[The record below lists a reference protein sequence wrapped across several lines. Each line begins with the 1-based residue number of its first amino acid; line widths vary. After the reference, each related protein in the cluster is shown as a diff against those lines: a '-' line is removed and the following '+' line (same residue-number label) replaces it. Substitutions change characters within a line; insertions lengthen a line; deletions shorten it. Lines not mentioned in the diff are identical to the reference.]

1 MNLDDIKIQFGDVIP
16 EHCLEVFCNVLHMYS
31 GDQSMNEEISQ
42 QSEDNDV
49 HGQYE
54 PPTQQYEQPLAQQYE
69 EPFYSSQYRQQYVE
83 EDYRES
89 DYPIRSTF
97 LQPQET
103 IQQHRPHQYV
113 VPAYHEQYTHH
124 QVLHE
129 PVDEEPPRK
138 RFRPEETYEV
148 HQEEVM
154 PTYYSRSTTH
164 REPQFMS
171 YHHQEPLFLNS
182 ERPHITN
189 REYER
194 FVTPKA
200 ARPSRLSETPIF
212 TSPSKKYQE
221 DLLNFRHGATSTPP
235 QRRRIERSPSPEEIQ
250 RTPTRS
256 KARAVERKSDEKKKT
271 GLEQHAEMIQR
282 FMFKP
287 TGSAGKRRLT
297 FTPVKTKKR

>member
-16 EHCLEVFCNVLHMYS
+16 EHCLEVFYNVLHMYS
-31 GDQSMNEEISQ
+31 GDQSINEEISQ
-42 QSEDNDV
+42 QYENNDV

-54 PPTQQYEQPLAQQYE
+54 QPVGQQYE
-69 EPFYSSQYRQQYVE
+69 EPAQEPVYSSQYRQQYVE

-89 DYPIRSTF
+89 DYPSRSTF
-97 LQPQET
+97 LQPQEI

-113 VPAYHEQYTHH
+113 VPAYHEQEYTHH
-124 QVLHE
+124 QTFHE

-138 RFRPEETYEV
+138 RFRPEEAYEV

-164 REPQFMS
+164 REPQFMN

-182 ERPHITN
+182 ERPRTTN
-189 REYER
+189 REYDR

-200 ARPSRLSETPIF
+200 ARPSRLPENPIF

-235 QRRRIERSPSPEEIQ
+235 QRRRMERTPSPEEIQ

-256 KARAVERKSDEKKKT
+256 KARAERKSDEKRKT